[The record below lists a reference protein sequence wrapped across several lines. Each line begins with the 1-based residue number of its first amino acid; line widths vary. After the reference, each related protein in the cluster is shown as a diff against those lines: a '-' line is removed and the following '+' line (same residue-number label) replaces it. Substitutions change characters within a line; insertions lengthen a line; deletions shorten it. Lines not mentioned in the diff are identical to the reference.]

1 MTRRLV
7 VEADGGSRGNPGPAG
22 YGALVRDADTG
33 QVLAERSGFLGVTTN
48 NVAEYSGLLAGVQ
61 AALDV
66 DPAAQL
72 EVRMDSR
79 LVVEQMSGAWKTRHD
94 ELRAIGD
101 QVRELVDV
109 GRVTWTWVPRAQNS
123 AADRLANRA
132 MDTRTTVATPGSA
145 GAVQTGTASTGT
157 ASRGAAQAGAAQAG
171 TATQVAA
178 NTPGGTLRPRVS
190 GAAVRFDDA
199 RPVTVVLVRHGQT
212 TMTVARGYSGS
223 SEPGP
228 PLDATGQAQAQAA
241 AALVERVGRDLWGD
255 IPYPSELVASP
266 MVRTQ
271 QTAAAIAERLGLPVR
286 TDAAFQEADFGA
298 WQGRTPEEI
307 EAGWPGMLEPWHT
320 RADVRP
326 PGGESIVDVGR
337 RLGAALDGLL
347 AAGSDRTVV
356 VVSHAVAIRACLG
369 LTMGAQPSS
378 WSRLRVAPASVSI
391 VRLFPDGRHEVAVA
405 GAPSEGWG
413 PLG

>member
-1 MTRRLV
+1 MARRLV

-22 YGALVRDADTG
+22 YGALVRDADSG
-33 QVLAERSGFLGVTTN
+33 QVLAERHGFLGVATN

-61 AALDV
+61 AAV
-66 DPAAQL
+66 AIDPDAAL

-79 LVVEQMSGAWKTRHD
+79 LVVEQMRGVWKTKHEDMRRLG
-94 ELRAIGD
+94 E
-101 QVRELVDV
+101 QVRALVDV
-109 GRVTWTWVPRAQNS
+109 ERVVWTWVPRAQNS
-123 AADRLANRA
+123 AADRLANQA
-132 MDTRTTVATPGSA
+132 MDAGGPELAEVPAEDVRPAAPSVTPGP
-145 GAVQTGTASTGT
+145 
-157 ASRGAAQAGAAQAG
+157 AQAD
-171 TATQVAA
+171 
-178 NTPGGTLRPRVS
+178 PGGAPMRPRVS
-190 GAAVRFDDA
+190 GSAVRFDDA

-212 TMTVARGYSGS
+212 TMTVSRGYSGS

-228 PLDATGQAQAQAA
+228 PLDQTGQEQARAA

-255 IPYPSELVASP
+255 IPYPGELVASP

-271 QTAAAIAERLGLPVR
+271 QTAAIVAERLGLPVR

-298 WQGRTPEEI
+298 WQGLTPEQI
-307 EAGWPGMLEPWHT
+307 ETGWPGMLERWHT
-320 RADVRP
+320 EADVRP

-337 RLGAALDGLL
+337 RLGAGLDGLL
-347 AAGSDRTVV
+347 AAGADRTVV

-369 LTMGAQPSS
+369 LAIGAQPSS

-391 VRLFPDGRHEVAVA
+391 VRLYPDGRHEVAVA

-413 PLG
+413 PRG

>member
-1 MTRRLV
+1 MGTGAGRRLV

-22 YGALVRDADTG
+22 YGALVRDAETG
-33 QVLAERSGFLGVTTN
+33 QVLAERHGFLGVATN

-61 AALDV
+61 AALTV
-66 DPAAQL
+66 DPEASL

-79 LVVEQMSGAWKTRHD
+79 LVVEQMRGAWKTKHEDMRR
-94 ELRAIGD
+94 LGD
-101 QVRELVDV
+101 QVRSLVDV
-109 GRVTWTWVPRAQNS
+109 DRVTWTWVPRAQNS
-123 AADRLANRA
+123 DADRLANQA
-132 MDTRTTVATPGSA
+132 MDAGGPEPVADAARGGAHSVA
-145 GAVQTGTASTGT
+145 GAPD
-157 ASRGAAQAGAAQAG
+157 AAQGTGAGPDPA
-171 TATQVAA
+171 V
-178 NTPGGTLRPRVS
+178 RPRVS
-190 GAAVRFDDA
+190 GAAARFDDA

-212 TMTVARGYSGS
+212 TMTVSRGYSGS

-228 PLDATGQAQAQAA
+228 PLDETGQGQARAA

-271 QTAAAIAERLGLPVR
+271 QTAGVIAGRLGLPVR
-286 TDAAFQEADFGA
+286 TDAGFQEADFGA
-298 WQGRTPEEI
+298 WQGLAPEEI
-307 EAGWPGMLEPWHT
+307 EARWPGMLEKWHT
-320 RADVRP
+320 SADLRP
-326 PGGESIVDVGR
+326 PGGESIEDVGR
-337 RLGAALDGLL
+337 RLGTALDGLL
-347 AAGSDRTVV
+347 TAGTDRTVV

-391 VRLFPDGRHEVAVA
+391 VRLYPDGRHEVAVA

-413 PLG
+413 TRA